1 MESGMGAEA
10 LRAWDAARRRLQGCP
25 RGLTVATSQRGR
37 RAAAES
43 RCHGPNRDSLSR
55 PLAAG
60 MRTELL
66 TAAWFAARN
75 SYGDAQHVS

>member
-10 LRAWDAARRRLQGCP
+10 LRAWDAICRQLLGRSRE
-25 RGLTVATSQRGR
+25 LTVTMSQRGR

-43 RCHGPNRDSLSR
+43 RCRGPNRDSLSR

-66 TAAWFAARN
+66 SAAWLAARN
-75 SYGDAQHVS
+75 GYGDAQHVS